1 MKNLLKSIFIALFPM
16 LALYTLSNSIIQF
29 FQNEFSYLLFGNFIS
44 AITLVILFLGLFTK
58 SQART
63 SRNLNSYTFFIALGF
78 LISVI
83 SGFIEIRDL
92 LSFLIS
98 FVLVLSWLAYLKWY
112 SVFEKRET
120 SILEVGK
127 MLPTFILEDISKNR
141 ISSTSFIGNPSIYL
155 FYRGNWH
162 PLCMAQI
169 KEIAAQ
175 YKELEKRGVPMNFI
189 SPQPHKFSS
198 SLAKKYNLGFN
209 FLTDLNNNVAKQLR
223 IFSENGIPAGF

>member
-141 ISSTSFIGNPSIYL
+141 ITSTSFIGYPSIYL
-155 FYRGNWH
+155 
-162 PLCMAQI
+162 L
-169 KEIAAQ
+169 
-175 YKELEKRGVPMNFI
+175 
-189 SPQPHKFSS
+189 SFSS
-198 SLAKKYNLGFN
+198 KA
-209 FLTDLNNNVAKQLR
+209 
-223 IFSENGIPAGF
+223 